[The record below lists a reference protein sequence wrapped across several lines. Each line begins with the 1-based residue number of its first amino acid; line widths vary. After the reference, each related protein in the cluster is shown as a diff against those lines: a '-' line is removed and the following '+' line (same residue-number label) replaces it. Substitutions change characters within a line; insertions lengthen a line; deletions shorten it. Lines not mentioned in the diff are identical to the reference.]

1 MRSTSQALVILP
13 FSAPGAAPEEPM
25 TETILWWHWI
35 VLGIALVVLELIVPS
50 FTIFWF
56 GLGAILTGLTVLFFP
71 GASLAV
77 QLALFTASSVACT
90 FLWFRIFRPKIS
102 PRSHLDNES
111 AVIGEAGIAATRA
124 PQPGDVGRARFSVP
138 IMGHEAWDFVSDEP
152 IGQGERIRIVGII
165 VENEGEGP
173 QQTHRILKVEKV
185 K

>member
-1 MRSTSQALVILP
+1 MATALQALVILSV
-13 FSAPGAAPEEPM
+13 SAPGAGPEELM
-25 TETILWWHWI
+25 TETVLWWHWI
-35 VLGIALVVLELIVPS
+35 ILGIALVVMELVVPS

-90 FLWFRIFRPKIS
+90 VLWFRIFRPKVS
-102 PRSHLDNES
+102 PRSHLDDEN
-111 AVIGEAGIAATRA
+111 AAIGEAGIAATRA
-124 PQPGDVGRARFSVP
+124 LRPGDLGRARFSVP

-152 IGQGERIRIVGII
+152 IAQGERIRIVGII